1 MVPYLPPAPFFG
13 TGLHRCLF
21 LLFEQSR
28 ALDPLEVGQAISWF
42 TFREEFR
49 FSQWAAS
56 MGPGFSAPAAVN
68 GFYVEWEQCCDLYHL
83 AARCRPPEQFLSP
96 SQKEAVQ
103 RDLALGTYTPQA
115 TKSLLDDDDDD
126 DDEDEEED
134 EDEDDEDEYGEEDEE
149 EEDGEDGEEDG
160 DDEDDVEDEN
170 EAARQGDD
178 GDQRRGD
185 SAAAESF
192 QPSPEEEEEEEEEEE
207 GPAEDS
213 AASPEVEAVQSP
225 PQSESESESPR
236 PPDLS
241 VAEPEPEPCAA
252 PSSAPPPSRRSSC
265 AARKKSEFKALR
277 KYLDALE
284 RQRQRRDSEQ
294 VRGPPA
300 PFNPEKRL
308 KRVSKQMRRM
318 SAVWQP
324 AVQTFLD
331 ETT

>member
-28 ALDPLEVGQAISWF
+28 ALDPQEVGQAISWF

-96 SQKEAVQ
+96 SQREAVQ

-115 TKSLLDDDDDD
+115 TKSLLDD
-126 DDEDEEED
+126 
-134 EDEDDEDEYGEEDEE
+134 EDEDDEEDEEEVDEYGEGDEE
-149 EEDGEDGEEDG
+149 DDDEDGEEDG
-160 DDEDDVEDEN
+160 DHEDDVEDEN

-192 QPSPEEEEEEEEEEE
+192 QPSPEVEEEEKKG

-213 AASPEVEAVQSP
+213 AASPEVEAVESP
-225 PQSESESESPR
+225 PQSESPR

-241 VAEPEPEPCAA
+241 VAEPEPCAA
-252 PSSAPPPSRRSSC
+252 PSSAARPSRRSSC
-265 AARKKSEFKALR
+265 ASRKKSESKALR
-277 KYLDALE
+277 RYLDALE
-284 RQRQRRDSEQ
+284 QQRQRRDSEQ

-300 PFNPEKRL
+300 PFNPERRL
-308 KRVSKQMRRM
+308 KRFSKEMRRM
-318 SAVWQP
+318 SAGWQP